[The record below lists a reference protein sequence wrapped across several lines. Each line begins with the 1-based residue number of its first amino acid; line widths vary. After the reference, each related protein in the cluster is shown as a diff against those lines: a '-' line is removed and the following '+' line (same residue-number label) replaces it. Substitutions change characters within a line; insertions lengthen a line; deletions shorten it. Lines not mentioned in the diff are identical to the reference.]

1 MSHLAARLAG
11 ATEGSTVGSA
21 SWWKS
26 IDLVSSDGLRDLDR
40 THGNDALDRER
51 GSPLPGFLIIVGG
64 ITIFVGI
71 ITLLDWHARRKERR
85 SER

>member
-1 MSHLAARLAG
+1 MARRSRTSSSRGDDVKIKIAFLA
-11 ATEGSTVGSA
+11 
-21 SWWKS
+21 
-26 IDLVSSDGLRDLDR
+26 LVSSDGLRDLDR

-51 GSPLPGFLIIVGG
+51 GSPMTGFLIIMGG

-71 ITLLDWHARRKERR
+71 ITLLDWLARRKERR